1 MDPPRERQEDEFL
14 QDVRLVQGRGVGA
27 DGDDVQEGGRVE
39 VAVAEFG
46 PPGEGGPDGEG
57 GRCGCV
63 VEGGEVGSLVGDG
76 GGGDVGDGGRDVEDC
91 CLEKTKGAHG
101 GCG

>member
-14 QDVRLVQGRGVGA
+14 QDVRLLRGRGVVG
-27 DGDDVQEGGRVE
+27 DGDDVGRVE

-46 PPGEGGPDGEG
+46 PPGEGWPDGEG
-57 GRCGCV
+57 GRCGGV
-63 VEGGEVGSLVGDG
+63 VEGGEVGSGVGDG
-76 GGGDVGDGGRDVEDC
+76 GGGDRGDGGRDVEDR

>member
-1 MDPPRERQEDEFL
+1 M
-14 QDVRLVQGRGVGA
+14 VG

-46 PPGEGGPDGEG
+46 PPGEGWPDGEG
-57 GRCGCV
+57 GRCGGV
-63 VEGGEVGSLVGDG
+63 VEGGGVGSGVGDG

-91 CLEKTKGAHG
+91 CWKWTKGAHG